1 MAGVLA
7 LRKATLKY
15 ILVSMNEFRS
25 IMPDSIIII
34 IIIIIIKIHYAGS
47 FLPLSLYATILPGAY
62 STSTD
67 QKKLGNN
74 WWTATYLYK
83 Q

>member
-15 ILVSMNEFRS
+15 ILVSMNEFCS

-34 IIIIIIKIHYAGS
+34 IIIIIIKIHNAGS
-47 FLPLSLYATILPGAY
+47 FLPLSLYATILQGHILLVLITKKP
-62 STSTD
+62 
-67 QKKLGNN
+67 QKN
-74 WWTATYLYK
+74 K
-83 Q
+83 QKTFKS